1 MKGKNDG
8 WCKKVMVLLKKSK
21 DLVVHPE
28 NQPGNSQREPEK
40 ALVLHESEMFTHEIV
55 YYSDKLQKICSIC
68 LSVIS
73 VLCENRC
80 LWGKSGKGYNFKLH
94 LSRKVDAFLGKKKNE
109 TNIKGIW
116 KCNTVSTWV
125 DFKNFRLS

>member
-40 ALVLHESEMFTHEIV
+40 ALVLHESEMLWIIFTLKV
-55 YYSDKLQKICSIC
+55 KC
-68 LSVIS
+68 LPM
-73 VLCENRC
+73 R
-80 LWGKSGKGYNFKLH
+80 
-94 LSRKVDAFLGKKKNE
+94 
-109 TNIKGIW
+109 
-116 KCNTVSTWV
+116 
-125 DFKNFRLS
+125 